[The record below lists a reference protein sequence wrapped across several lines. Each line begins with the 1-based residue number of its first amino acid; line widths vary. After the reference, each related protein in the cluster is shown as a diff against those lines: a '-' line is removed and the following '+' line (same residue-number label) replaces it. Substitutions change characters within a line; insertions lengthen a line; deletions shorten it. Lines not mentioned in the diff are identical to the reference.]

1 MANLGAVAR
10 ELPFARTFWY
20 YRPWPAYAV
29 STLTESSAFPNLGGT
44 ISGTVT
50 DTGQPVEHARVF
62 LFWRPTMQVIGFM
75 RTSSTGA
82 FSFSGLSPDHDD
94 YTVVAL
100 DPDSGTQYKD
110 VLFSHLTPV

>member
-1 MANLGAVAR
+1 MAELGAVAR
-10 ELPFARTFWY
+10 ELPFARALWY
-20 YRPWPAYAV
+20 YRVLPNYAV
-29 STLTESSAFPNLGGT
+29 SELANAFTNLGGT

-50 DTGQPVEHARVF
+50 EAGQPVANARMF
-62 LFWRPTMQVIGFM
+62 LFWRPTMQAIGFT

-82 FSFSGLSPDHDD
+82 FSFSGLSTNHDD